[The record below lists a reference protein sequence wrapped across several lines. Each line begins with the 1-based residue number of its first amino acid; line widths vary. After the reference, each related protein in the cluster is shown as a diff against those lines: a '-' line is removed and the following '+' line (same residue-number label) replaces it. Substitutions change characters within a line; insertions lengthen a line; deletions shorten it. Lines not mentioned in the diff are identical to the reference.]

1 MVPQKQ
7 QIPVLILKD
16 WKGRGRSQGAEL
28 GPTEL
33 PSSFDV
39 DVVVAA
45 AYSDDDPQGLELL
58 QVLPGQ
64 GDGVVHHGPHG
75 FIQHLQHTQQS
86 GQGDGG
92 VHHGPHGFTQHLQQ
106 NTGARSH
113 QHTWGDTCSSGI
125 RNVTQG
131 VGHFHC

>member
-1 MVPQKQ
+1 MVPWKQ
-7 QIPVLILKD
+7 QLLVLILKG

-33 PSSFDV
+33 PSSLDV

-75 FIQHLQHTQQS
+75 FIQHLEN
-86 GQGDGG
+86 
-92 VHHGPHGFTQHLQQ
+92 
-106 NTGARSH
+106 NTGAWH
-113 QHTWGDTCSSGI
+113 IWGALGKLRNQEYDTVS
-125 RNVTQG
+125 
-131 VGHFHC
+131 